1 MRVLSNVSQPMIEET
16 VETAMSGA
24 VATVTP
30 ETTAESA
37 ANLLRRREV
46 GSLVVAVDDE
56 VRGIVAESDF
66 VALVGEKADPTTP
79 VSAFMSAP
87 VVTIAPDTALA
98 DAATTMR
105 EEGVKKLPVVADD
118 DLVGIV
124 TTTDLA
130 HFLPRYRTEVEWDG
144 EPLSESG

>member
-1 MRVLSNVSQPMIEET
+1 MIEKT
-16 VETAMSGA
+16 VETAMSDS
-24 VATVTP
+24 VAIVTP
-30 ETTAESA
+30 ETTAKAA
-37 ANLLRRREV
+37 ANRLRRREV
-46 GSLVVAVDDE
+46 GSVVVEAGGE

-66 VALVGEKADPTTP
+66 VALVGEDADPATP

-87 VVTIAPDTALA
+87 VETIGPETSLA
-98 DAATTMR
+98 AAATTMR
-105 EEGVKKLPVVADD
+105 EEGVKKLPVVADG

>member
-1 MRVLSNVSQPMIEET
+1 MIEKT

-24 VATVTP
+24 VETVAPDAT
-30 ETTAESA
+30 ARSA

-46 GSLVVAVDDE
+46 GSLVVADDDE

-66 VALVGEKADPTTP
+66 VALVGEDADPTTP
-79 VSAFMSAP
+79 VSAFMSSP
-87 VVTIAPDTALA
+87 VVTVGPETALA

-105 EEGVKKLPVVADD
+105 EEGVKKLPVVADG
-118 DLVGIV
+118 DLVGVV

-130 HFLPRYRTEVEWDG
+130 HFLPRYRTEVEWQG
-144 EPLSESG
+144 EPLVEDG